1 MKYASPALIAYLESA
16 SSAQPLIMADLY
28 QITLQNGT
36 IYNWTDAD
44 TTLTYSGYNYTSV
57 MDQGAQ
63 PLIERGE
70 ISQKR
75 GLDASTLDIT
85 LYTQDT
91 AKILGVNATLAA
103 NNGSFDLA
111 NVLVQRVVMPTWGNT
126 STLGGTIL
134 FEGFVGSVDVTSTS
148 IILHVSSYLQLL
160 TNQMPRT
167 LFIPSCANTFGDAS
181 CGYNLALVT
190 TTGTAQ
196 AGSSATTITTS
207 SSGYGVNALLNGTIT
222 FTSGSNTG
230 VVSAIQSNGAN
241 SVTIVQP
248 LPSVPQVGDAYTII
262 GGCQKTMAACS
273 GYFGNLSH
281 FRGCPFVP
289 TAETA
294 VP

>member
-1 MKYASPALIAYLESA
+1 MKYASPALISYLESA
-16 SSAQPLIMADLY
+16 SSAQPLMMADLY
-28 QITLQNGT
+28 QITLQSGQV
-36 IYNWTDAD
+36 YNWTDAD
-44 TTLTYSGYNYTSV
+44 TLLSYNGTNYTAAV
-57 MDQGAQ
+57 DQGAQ

-75 GLDASTLDIT
+75 GLDPSTLDVT

-91 AKILGVNATLAA
+91 AKILGVNATLAT

-111 NVLVQRVVMPTWGNT
+111 NVLVQRVVMPTWGDT

-167 LFIPSCANTFGDAS
+167 LFIPSCANTFGDTS
-181 CGYNLALVT
+181 CSYQLSGVT
-190 TTGTAQ
+190 TTGAAQ
-196 AGSSATTITTS
+196 SGSTPQTIQTSSGAYTTS
-207 SSGYGVNALLNGTIT
+207 ALINGTIT
-222 FTSGSNTG
+222 FTSGLNTG
-230 VVSAIQSNGAN
+230 IVSAIQSNLSN

-248 LPSVPQVGDAYTII
+248 LPNAPAIGDAYTII

>member
-1 MKYASPALIAYLESA
+1 MRYASPALISYLESA
-16 SSAQPLIMADLY
+16 SSAQPLMMADLY
-28 QITLQNGT
+28 TIALSNGT
-36 IYNWTDAD
+36 TYNWTDAD
-44 TTLTYSGYNYTSV
+44 TLLTYRGTNYTAAI
-57 MDQGAQ
+57 DQGAQ

-75 GLDASTLDIT
+75 GLDVSTLDVT

-91 AKILGVNATLAA
+91 AKILGVNANLAA

-111 NVLVQRVVMPTWGNT
+111 SVLVQRVVMPTWGDT

-167 LFIPSCANTFGDAS
+167 LFIPSCANTFGDSS

-196 AGSSATTITTS
+196 AGSSATTIATQS
-207 SSGYGVNALLNGTIT
+207 NGYAVNALLNGTIT
-222 FTSGSNTG
+222 FTSGLNTG
-230 VVSAIQSNGAN
+230 IVSAIQSNGSN

-262 GGCQKTMAACS
+262 GGCQKTMGACQ
-273 GYFGNLSH
+273 GYFGNLAH

-289 TAETA
+289 SAETA